1 MHLGL
6 KRLLANSVGLA
17 LVSYFAPGF
26 SYGSNLTSL
35 ILAAVVLSLANLFIR
50 PLLKIIFL
58 PVNLITFGIFSWF
71 INVIILYIV
80 VSLVPNLEVSGF
92 TLNLFQTSLVLS
104 PFFAYIFISFLLS
117 LVINLINWV
126 LGD

>member
-6 KRLLANSVGLA
+6 KRLLVNCIGLA

-26 SYGSNLTSL
+26 SYGSNLKSL
-35 ILAAVVLSLANLFIR
+35 LLAAIVLGLANLFIR

-58 PVNLITFGIFSWF
+58 PVNLITFGLFSWF

-80 VSLVPNLEVSGF
+80 VSLVPHLQVSGF
-92 TLNLFQTSLVLS
+92 TLNLGQTNLILS
-104 PFFAYIFISFLLS
+104 PFLAYIFISFLLS